1 MGSASLEHCV
11 LCALCDDFQN
21 KFWSIPSRQT
31 KKISFLKQA
40 NENNKDEKSEIQQNI
55 YHMHKVTENKKG
67 TLNTA
72 EKICSKL
79 ENDELIG
86 FNVIRTRKNENKIE
100 RNQYETVCMQ
110 TYTTRMAY
118 L

>member
-1 MGSASLEHCV
+1 
-11 LCALCDDFQN
+11 
-21 KFWSIPSRQT
+21 
-31 KKISFLKQA
+31 
-40 NENNKDEKSEIQQNI
+40 
-55 YHMHKVTENKKG
+55 MHKVTENKKG